1 MASSWSSVFQPQR
14 TDGQNVPV
22 PEGEFRPFDG
32 TGLPH
37 TQAQFDPRQQMPAMQ
52 PTPLASNLA
61 QGGRL
66 LTQED
71 TRQDTAPSGEPGA
84 GVLPGIFASG
94 GNPTVASQSSTA
106 PRSTQSQYVG
116 GVYTQGDA
124 TSSGAAQSSPMTP
137 PYAAAGGPELF
148 HMGTAPP
155 TARQGPAQ
163 STPIPPPPGFAQRGP
178 QPQQPNFGAGNFGG
192 FSPPPEASELHR
204 MMAALTNASLVS
216 SNMPY

>member
-52 PTPLASNLA
+52 STPLPSNLA

-84 GVLPGIFASG
+84 AVPPGIFASG

-137 PYAAAGGPELF
+137 PYAAAGGARIIPYGYGATDGKT
-148 HMGTAPP
+148 GTNTTDTD
-155 TARQGPAQ
+155 TATTGIC
-163 STPIPPPPGFAQRGP
+163 STRTATTTTKFR
-178 QPQQPNFGAGNFGG
+178 
-192 FSPPPEASELHR
+192 SR
-204 MMAALTNASLVS
+204 SLWRI
-216 SNMPY
+216 